1 MAPFGSDDGGKKNI
15 KMYVKRVFI
24 SDEFHGEL
32 VSCSVRLKEMKTF
45 CCVAED
51 FILFSCWVCSSLGI

>member
-1 MAPFGSDDGGKKNI
+1 MQGEVEFKTLLYVPGMAPFGSDDGGKKNI

-32 VSCSVRLKEMKTF
+32 VRFDATMFEHHVIPSRR
-45 CCVAED
+45 
-51 FILFSCWVCSSLGI
+51 